1 MKSTGERII
10 ADEYRH
16 DPSKFLI
23 FLIHMKSYAH
33 AMTIVRGKRVL
44 DFGCGTGYGAN
55 MLAGHVEDV
64 TAVDISEGAISD
76 AAKSYPASNLHFQRI
91 EPIES
96 RALPF
101 PDSNFDDVIS
111 FQVIE
116 HIEHVDRYLNEIR
129 RVLKPGGRL
138 LLTTPN
144 SSLRLLPGQKPW
156 NRFHVREYTYGTIKH
171 TLQKE
176 FPFVEVEGV
185 TATDSWLD
193 MEKARVNR
201 IRWLTLP
208 FTNFLVPDIVRQR
221 VLESLWSRFAGR
233 EGSDSR
239 HDGDRLFP
247 TEEDV
252 LITSSAV
259 DRCLKFFAVCSR
271 EPWRAA

>member
-16 DPSKFLI
+16 DPGKFLI

-33 AMTIVRGKRVL
+33 AKTIVRGKRVL
-44 DFGCGTGYGAN
+44 DLGCGTGYGAN
-55 MLAGHVEDV
+55 MLAAHVEDV
-64 TAVDISEGAISD
+64 TAVDISEEAISD
-76 AAKSYPASNLHFQRI
+76 AAANYSASNLHFLRI

-116 HIEHVDRYLNEIR
+116 HIEHVDSYLKEIR

-156 NRFHVREYTYGTIKH
+156 NRFHVREYTCSTIKH

-176 FPFVEVEGV
+176 FPFVEVEGI
-185 TATDSWLD
+185 TARHPWLG
-193 MEKARVNR
+193 MEKSRVNR
-201 IRWLTLP
+201 IKWLTLP
-208 FTNFLVPDIVRQR
+208 FTNFLVPDFARQR
-221 VLESLWSRFAGR
+221 VLERVWSRFAGR
-233 EGSDSR
+233 ENTVSR
-239 HDGDRLFP
+239 YGEDRPFP
-247 TEEDV
+247 KEEDV
-252 LITSSAV
+252 FITSSAV
-259 DRCLKFFAVCSR
+259 DRCLKLFAVCSR
-271 EPWRAA
+271 